1 MPRNSH
7 SAKPRT
13 KQEANA
19 AKSGRWRRW
28 LLAALIVGA
37 VIVGALH
44 WGDVKKFAE
53 LTARA
58 EPGWLAGALLLQ
70 ISTYVSLSAQWW
82 LVLRKAGSGK
92 SMLKLMP
99 LTITKLFAD
108 QVVPTAGV
116 SGNVLLVDRLKAIG
130 VPREHAVAAIILAI
144 IAYYLSYAVGTL
156 IAVAMLAVRG
166 KLSLLLVGL
175 AALLLAVATAIP
187 AAILWLRDKGD
198 DALPGWLRR
207 RESVREMFELVG
219 DAPREL
225 VRDKGLIV
233 QLSLLNFAVFV
244 ADAATLLFCLFA
256 LGQRAPFDAAFV
268 AFTMAAIV
276 TLLGAVPLGL
286 GSFEATSIASLR
298 LMGVPFEAA
307 LSATLLYR
315 GFALWLPL
323 GLGAILMR
331 KTMRQK
337 AAGRPPK
344 RS

>member
-7 SAKPRT
+7 NKRSR
-13 KQEANA
+13 EA
-19 AKSGRWRRW
+19 AKKSSNSNLRRW
-28 LLAALIVGA
+28 LLAALIAGA

-53 LTARA
+53 LTSRA

-70 ISTYVSLSAQWW
+70 LSTYLSLSAQWW
-82 LVLRKAGSGK
+82 LVLSKAGSRRP
-92 SMLKLMP
+92 MLQLLP

-130 VPREHAVAAIILAI
+130 VPREHAIAAIILAI
-144 IAYYLSYAVGTL
+144 IAYYLSYAAGTVM
-156 IAVAMLAVRG
+156 AVAMLALRG

-187 AAILWLRDKGD
+187 AAILWLVDKGD
-198 DALPGWLRR
+198 RALPKWLRR
-207 RESVREMFELVG
+207 RQSVREMFELVG
-219 DAPREL
+219 EAPREL
-225 VRDKGLIV
+225 VRDPRLIL
-233 QLSLLNFAVFV
+233 QLSFLNFAVFA
-244 ADAATLLFCLFA
+244 ADAATLLLCLFA
-256 LGQRAPFDAAFV
+256 LGERASFDAAFV

-286 GSFEATSIASLR
+286 GSFEATSIATLR

-323 GLGAILMR
+323 GIGLVLMR
-331 KTMRQK
+331 RQMRK
-337 AAGRPPK
+337 
-344 RS
+344 

>member
-1 MPRNSH
+1 MPKNSH
-7 SAKPRT
+7 SAHPSV
-13 KQEANA
+13 KQEA
-19 AKSGRWRRW
+19 SGRKGLRWRRW

-37 VIVGALH
+37 VVVGALH

-53 LTARA
+53 LTAKA

-82 LVLRKAGSGK
+82 LVLREARSGRPI
-92 SMLKLMP
+92 LELLP

-116 SGNVLLVDRLKAIG
+116 SGNVLLVDRLNAIG

-144 IAYYLSYAVGTL
+144 IAYYLSYAVGTV
-156 IAVAMLAVRG
+156 IAVVMLALRG

-187 AAILWLRDKGD
+187 AVILWLRDKGD
-198 DALPGWLRR
+198 DALPEWLRR
-207 RESVREMFELVG
+207 RDSVRELFELVG

-225 VRDKGLIV
+225 VRDTRLIL
-233 QLSLLNFAVFV
+233 QLALLNLAVFV
-244 ADAATLLFCLFA
+244 ADALTLLLCLLA
-256 LGQRAPFDAAFV
+256 LGERAPFDAAFV
-268 AFTMAAIV
+268 AFTMAAII

-286 GSFEATSIASLR
+286 GSFEATSTATLR

-323 GLGAILMR
+323 GLGAVLMR
-331 KTMRQK
+331 RQMRK
-337 AAGRPPK
+337 
-344 RS
+344 

>member
-1 MPRNSH
+1 MPRNNHEPAS
-7 SAKPRT
+7 PEDR
-13 KQEANA
+13 
-19 AKSGRWRRW
+19 AKSSNGGGWRRW
-28 LLAALIVGA
+28 LLAVLIAGA
-37 VIVGALH
+37 VVVGALH

-53 LTARA
+53 LTAKA
-58 EPGWLAGALLLQ
+58 EPVWVAGALLLQ

-82 LVLRKAGSGK
+82 LVLRKAETGLT
-92 SMLKLMP
+92 MMRLLP

-130 VPREHAVAAIILAI
+130 VPREHAMAAIILAI
-144 IAYYLSYAVGTL
+144 IAYYLSYAAGTV
-156 IAVAMLAVRG
+156 IAVTMLALRG
-166 KLSLLLVGL
+166 KLSLLPLAV

-198 DALPGWLRR
+198 DALPGWLKR
-207 RESVREMFELVG
+207 RESVREMFEMVG
-219 DAPREL
+219 EAPREL
-225 VRDKGLIV
+225 VRDPKLIV
-233 QLSLLNFAVFV
+233 ELGLLNFAVFV
-244 ADAATLLFCLFA
+244 ADALTLLACLFA
-256 LGQRAPFDAAFV
+256 LGVQAPFDAAFV

-286 GSFEATSIASLR
+286 GSFEATCIATLR

-323 GLGAILMR
+323 GLGAVLTR
-331 KTMRQK
+331 RALK
-337 AAGRPPK
+337 
-344 RS
+344 